1 MRLFLSTIMAATLAA
16 GPVLAADCLHAPDHV
31 ALDVMAL
38 KTQLMVTALTCKAD
52 ERYNAFILKYQPDL
66 QREDRS
72 LNAYFTR
79 MFGRSSQKSRDD
91 YVTQLA
97 NAQSSEGLKRGSLY
111 CDENLPAFD
120 EVMALRSDTELA
132 QYAAGRQIAQ
142 PSNIGNCTTSA
153 TAASERSTAGSSKA
167 RSTTRRRKS

>member
-97 NAQSSEGLKRGSLY
+97 NSRSQTGLRQGSLF
-111 CDENLPAFD
+111 CDQNLPAFD
-120 EVMALRSDTELA
+120 EVMALKANTELTE
-132 QYAAGRQIAQ
+132 YAAGRAGEQ
-142 PSNIGNCTTSA
+142 PLGPSGCGGVTERTA
-153 TAASERSTAGSSKA
+153 T
-167 RSTTRRRKS
+167 TTRTTRTARHR

>member
-1 MRLFLSTIMAATLAA
+1 MRLMLNSLLAASLLA
-16 GPVLAADCLHAPDHV
+16 GPVSAAECLRADDHAAVDV
-31 ALDVMAL
+31 ATL
-38 KTQLMVTALTCKAD
+38 KTQLMVTALTCQAD
-52 ERYNAFILKYQPDL
+52 ERYNAFVRKYQSDL
-66 QREDRS
+66 QREDRG

-79 MFGRSSQKSRDD
+79 TYGRNSAKQRDD

-167 RSTTRRRKS
+167 RSTTHRRKS